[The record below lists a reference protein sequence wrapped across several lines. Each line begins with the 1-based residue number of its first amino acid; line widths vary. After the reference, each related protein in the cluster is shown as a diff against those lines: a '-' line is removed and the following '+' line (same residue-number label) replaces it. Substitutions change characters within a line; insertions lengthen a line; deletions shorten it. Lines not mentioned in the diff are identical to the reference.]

1 MFDQIAKKYGVMNYA
16 MGGPVMMSEGGLTA
30 EQLRAQIEAGPRTQA
45 ALDQAFATYTPAQL
59 AAAFPEYGGVED
71 YTRAAAEAAARNS
84 PPPAQDTSGFTA
96 GPMIG
101 PGPDTRYQMAG
112 GTMDQGYSRDYTPEQ
127 RIGINQAYI
136 RSQQDANYGVQG
148 LMADMEKT
156 GVTAKDLALSYGIDP
171 NSTNQYLIRGGASP
185 EFGGINTDW
194 DTQKQDE
201 FIAWQNSQPNPYGQG
216 TLADVYR
223 AQGISDTDPVRRAQA
238 QEVIERQKARE
249 GLRAGIT
256 MSGGVTGGGVALG
269 PAPVDSGM
277 QPGPSPS
284 AGQPQPFTPPPV
296 YEPPMPFTG
305 PGGTIYPNSI
315 QTPQGPQP
323 TYFPTSW
330 WTSSPTASNAYGRT
344 TGSTARNFDAEMV
357 DYRAKYA
364 PVFTRP
370 TPPPPILAPAANPPN
385 QATKPAQ
392 DPGPGM
398 EWFWNG
404 AAWVVRF
411 AGQNDNQPG
420 SSSGSGGGGDSGAG
434 AGAGDSGSGTGSG
447 VGNSGE
453 GGGGP
458 GTGGWARGGEV
469 NTLWNKYHG

>member
-1 MFDQIAKKYGVMNYA
+1 MLNKI
-16 MGGPVMMSEGGLTA
+16 A
-30 EQLRAQIEAGPRTQA
+30 EQYRRPVYRFADGGEIDTAALRAQLEAGPRTQA
-45 ALDQAFATYTPAQL
+45 ALDQAFATYSPAQL
-59 AAAFPEYGGVED
+59 AAAFPEFGGVEQ
-71 YTRAAAEAAARNS
+71 YTQAAAEAAARNS
-84 PPPAQDTSGFTA
+84 PPPAQDTGGFTA
-96 GPMIG
+96 GPVVG
-101 PGPDTRYQMAG
+101 PGALPDNYTIPG

-136 RSQQDANYGVQG
+136 RSQQDANYGVKG

-156 GVTAKDLALSYGIDP
+156 GVSAKDLALSYGIDP
-171 NSTNQYLIRGGASP
+171 HSVGQYLTRGGASS
-185 EFGGINTDW
+185 EFGGIDDNYDRAA
-194 DTQKQDE
+194 QDK
-201 FIAWQNSQPNPYGQG
+201 FIAWQNSQPNPAGQG
-216 TLADVYR
+216 TMGDVYK
-223 AQGISDTDPVRRAQA
+223 AQGISDTDPIRRAQA
-238 QEVIERQKARE
+238 QEIIDREARRNAM
-249 GLRAGIT
+249 RASAGAEPAPSP
-256 MSGGVTGGGVALG
+256 SGGGGFSSGPGGDGGGG
-269 PAPVDSGM
+269 T
-277 QPGPSPS
+277 QPGPGP
-284 AGQPQPFTPPPV
+284 GQPQPFTPPPV
-296 YEPPMPFTG
+296 YQPPLPFTS
-305 PGGTIYPNSI
+305 PNGTIYPNSI

-344 TGSTARNFDAEMV
+344 TGSTARNFDAEMA

-364 PVFTRP
+364 PVLTRP
-370 TPPPPILAPAANPPN
+370 APPPPIPVPAASTAFNP
-385 QATKPAQ
+385 ATKPTQ

-434 AGAGDSGSGTGSG
+434 ASGSGTGSG

-469 NTLWNKYHG
+469 NNLWNKYHGR